1 VDRLRQYLQRDAFVI
16 KTDQKSLTY
25 LGYQKLQSD
34 LQRKGM
40 TKLMGLQFHVVYK
53 KGIDNVVVVA
63 LSRMEHMMG
72 LSVLSKVQPI
82 RIQEVV
88 NSYATDEEAQQFL
101 ITQLLIQS
109 PDEQG
114 FSLQQGIIRKANR
127 IWIECNLALLTKL
140 VAAMHDSVVG
150 GHSGIQA
157 THERV
162 KKVF

>member
-1 VDRLRQYLQRDAFVI
+1 MQRGAFVI
-16 KTDQKSLTY
+16 KIDQKSLTY

-53 KGIDNVVVVA
+53 KGIENVVADA

-88 NSYATDEEAQQFL
+88 NSYATDEEAQQL

-109 PDEQG
+109 PDE
-114 FSLQQGIIRKANR
+114 
-127 IWIECNLALLTKL
+127 
-140 VAAMHDSVVG
+140 
-150 GHSGIQA
+150 
-157 THERV
+157 
-162 KKVF
+162 